1 MLVLGTEKEI
11 MSTKNVEIACTRPPL
26 STLVRMIPRSN
37 ITEEESTVE
46 HTIISMKME
55 VWWSRSSPL
64 MCEIS
69 HEYLSIATEYI
80 RHWIKTAVLGHVEL
94 YSNVAARVCSN
105 DGNED
110 VDDLFGHAICRIIQF
125 RSTSKRLDILSRHS
139 LHSIEEDFVGS
150 IVGKL

>member
-26 STLVRMIPRSN
+26 STLVRMILRSN

-94 YSNVAARVCSN
+94 YSIVAARVTMETQRCGRFIWTCN
-105 DGNED
+105 LQNNTVPIDE
-110 VDDLFGHAICRIIQF
+110 
-125 RSTSKRLDILSRHS
+125 
-139 LHSIEEDFVGS
+139 
-150 IVGKL
+150 

>member
-26 STLVRMIPRSN
+26 STLVRMILRSN

-94 YSNVAARVCSN
+94 YSIVAARVCSN
-105 DGNED
+105 DGNTEMWTIYLD
-110 VDDLFGHAICRIIQF
+110 MQF
-125 RSTSKRLDILSRHS
+125 A
-139 LHSIEEDFVGS
+139 E
-150 IVGKL
+150 